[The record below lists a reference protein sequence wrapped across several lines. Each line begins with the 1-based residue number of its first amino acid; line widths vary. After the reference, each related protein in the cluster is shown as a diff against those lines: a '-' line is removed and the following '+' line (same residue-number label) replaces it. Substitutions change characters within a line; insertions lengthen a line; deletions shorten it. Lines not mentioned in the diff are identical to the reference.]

1 MTAQSWI
8 SMLAAITVSVA
19 CSESDLRQVKP
30 ERTRD
35 ADGIIKLYRN
45 KKQGDWT
52 LKGKVILVTS
62 AIITEVGD
70 KGRTAIATGR
80 KSLSPIPIVI
90 SFSQHEKQGR
100 RLLSGDIVTF
110 KGLCVGKD
118 QTIRFNSCILISTNR
133 QAPGNS

>member
-1 MTAQSWI
+1 MTGQSWI

-19 CSESDLRQVKP
+19 CSESDLREVKP

-110 KGLCVGKD
+110 KGLCVGMD
-118 QTIRFNSCILISTNR
+118 QTIRFDSCILISTTR

>member
-8 SMLAAITVSVA
+8 LLLVAITVGVA

-45 KKQGDWT
+45 KKQGDWM

-62 AIITEVGD
+62 AIITELGN
-70 KGRTAIATGR
+70 KGRTAIVTGR

-90 SFSQHEKQGR
+90 SFSQHEKLGKG
-100 RLLSGDIVTF
+100 LLSGDNVTF
-110 KGLCVGKD
+110 KGLCVGMD
-118 QTIRFNSCILISTNR
+118 QAIRFDSCILISTTR
-133 QAPGNS
+133 QTLGNS